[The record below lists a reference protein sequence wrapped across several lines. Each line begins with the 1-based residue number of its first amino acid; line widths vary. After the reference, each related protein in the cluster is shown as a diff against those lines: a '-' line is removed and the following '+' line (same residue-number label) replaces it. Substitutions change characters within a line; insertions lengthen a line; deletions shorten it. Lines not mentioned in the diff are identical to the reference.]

1 MALED
6 QFQRQA
12 LVMDLLA
19 SADISPQQR
28 AAREAVLISSTVLEL
43 IVAEPHLA
51 PVKNKLE
58 GKRVELDER
67 QHKIAVLV
75 NHLYD
80 FERCIGAW
88 LQTRPKK
95 PYAVEHVL
103 AHYDIAKNDF
113 IAEGTGASL
122 IDKVDYTDMKTLRT
136 YSRFS
141 AELTKLYRQKPKG
154 KINYAAPADL
164 VARMLVGRTLIFP
177 SQALDNAMTINAWKD
192 FREGK
197 DTEYQP
203 IRATIIETEGFE
215 TNGPVTTSRYCML
228 AAPGQIDVM
237 PNRGHKLL
245 NIGTKEV
252 ESPSCVMV
260 RAVVIE
266 GNAIEGPGRVSEA
279 LFGEY
284 LVGKFLGQDIPVEG
298 NTMPSGY
305 IPGTAVFSTGKY
317 RMQ

>member
-1 MALED
+1 MTLEE

-12 LVMDLLA
+12 LVMDLLV
-19 SADISPQQR
+19 STDISSQQR
-28 AAREAVLISSTVLEL
+28 AAREKVLVSPKVLEL
-43 IVAEPHLA
+43 IVAEPNLV

-103 AHYDIAKNDF
+103 AHYDITKNEF
-113 IAEGTGASL
+113 TSEGTGASL
-122 IDKVDYTDMKTLRT
+122 IHKIDYTDMQTLRT
-136 YSRFS
+136 YCRFS
-141 AELTKLYRQKPKG
+141 TELAKLYRQKEKG
-154 KINYAAPADL
+154 RINYTASADL
-164 VARMLVGRTLIFP
+164 VARILIGRTISLP
-177 SQALDNAMTINAWKD
+177 SQALDSAAAVSAWNAYKD
-192 FREGK
+192 GK

-203 IRATIIETEGFE
+203 ILATIIETEGFE
-215 TNGPVTTSRYCML
+215 TNSPVTTSRYCML

-252 ESPSCVMV
+252 ESPSCVML
-260 RAVVIE
+260 RAVLVE
-266 GNAIEGPGRVSEA
+266 GKAIEGPGRVSEA
-279 LFGEY
+279 LFAENLIGQ
-284 LVGKFLGQDIPVEG
+284 FLEKDIPVEG
-298 NTMPSGY
+298 VTAPSGY
-305 IPGTAVFSTGKY
+305 IPGTASFSTGRH